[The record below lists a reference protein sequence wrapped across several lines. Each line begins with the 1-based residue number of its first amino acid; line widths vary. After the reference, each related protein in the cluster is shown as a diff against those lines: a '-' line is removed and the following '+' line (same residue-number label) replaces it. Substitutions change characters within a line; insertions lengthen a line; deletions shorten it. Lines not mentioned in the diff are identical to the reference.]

1 MKRSRS
7 GTKSRRR
14 KPRRLGALGLI
25 IALLAVAAFIT
36 SFVLGLD
43 RPPAAARAVPDSPAR
58 PPIVVPDSR
67 TRVQVLNGSR
77 KSGLARTATDQLRAA
92 GFDVV
97 SIGNARSRRE
107 ESVVYDRV
115 GNPEQAQR
123 VAAALGITN
132 VETQIDTTLYLE
144 VTVVLGADWPAR
156 TP

>member
-14 KPRRLGALGLI
+14 KPRRPGALGLVV
-25 IALLAVAAFIT
+25 ALLAVAAFIT

-43 RPPAAARAVPDSPAR
+43 RPPARSRAEPDTSART
-58 PPIVVPDSR
+58 PIVVPDSR

-77 KSGLARTATDQLRAA
+77 KSGLARLATDQLRAA

-97 SIGNARSRRE
+97 SIGNARAHRD
-107 ESVVYDRV
+107 ESVVFDRT
-115 GNPEQAQR
+115 GNPELAER
-123 VAAALGITN
+123 VAAALGIKH

-144 VTVVLGADWPAR
+144 VTVVLGADWPAP